1 MIHQA
6 KLSFTP
12 LKAIIFFKIS
22 LFCCAFIASNL
33 HAAEITIIRD
43 EYGTPHVYA
52 DDTYGI
58 YYGYGYSIAQD
69 RLYQMDMAKRSTQGM
84 VAEVLGTEYL
94 DFDISTRANYDPASI
109 MSQLARLKEDDRH
122 IFEGYAAGMNAW
134 IDEVMSQ
141 PETLMP
147 IQFIDNDFQ
156 PEHWTG
162 FDVAM
167 IFIGS
172 MGNRFGDYNTELENQ
187 LILSGL
193 IDRHGEEAAWHIFN
207 QLNPL
212 YDPTAP
218 TTVPKPNNSA
228 AGLSIPEFDPQWANS
243 LASTNQDISAIQP
256 QRNPAFS
263 NMVIVGKEKST
274 DANSILLNGPQFG
287 LYTPAYTYSIG
298 LHGAGF
304 DLIGNSPFGY
314 PAVLFGHNQ
323 NISWGSTWGAAD
335 VVDIYRETLNPE
347 NHDEYLFMGRY
358 MPFEHRKEII
368 HVKGEDSIEIDV
380 LKTVHGIVINM
391 DEDNGLA
398 YSKKR
403 TWAGRELDTLLGWV
417 DSTKANN
424 HDEWLAQAARSAM
437 NINFYYADNEGNI
450 GYALTGSYPNRH
462 PSHDNRLPASGEG
475 DMEWQGR
482 IPFSENPQVYNP
494 ETGYITNWNNRPGGS
509 NLSNP
514 DEYWYSWTR
523 ADRVDVFINLIE
535 ARDSFSAEEIRE
547 LVAETAMTD
556 PNARYFTPYIER
568 AIASLDAHNPVK
580 EMAMHLLEWDYISQ
594 DLDSDGNYDNLATVI
609 FQAWLPLLIEAVLED
624 DLGEF
629 FPLFAGAGHPQ
640 PVIFDSGMNI
650 GVGTKVI
657 YEALLGEESGVEQGF
672 DFFNGQ
678 DQHELIRE
686 TLQASY
692 AQLQNRYGANKEDWQ
707 FPVAIASFSNR
718 NFLNI
723 PQAGEDEIVST
734 SIFMNRG
741 TENNQVIF
749 GLDGSISAFEAVP
762 PGQSGFIAPDGT
774 KSKYY
779 GNQLEYYDTFTY
791 KEIWLDYDD
800 VNEHADS
807 VIRLN
812 Y

>member
-1 MIHQA
+1 MIYQNNNSQPQLNFLRLILLIFTLLA
-6 KLSFTP
+6 GPLS
-12 LKAIIFFKIS
+12 
-22 LFCCAFIASNL
+22 
-33 HAAEITIIRD
+33 AAEITIIRD

-52 DDTYGI
+52 ENTYGI

-69 RLYQMDMAKRSTQGM
+69 RLYQMDMAKRSTQGQ
-84 VAEVLGTEYL
+84 VSEVLGADYV
-94 DFDISTRANYDPASI
+94 DFDISTRANYDPVSI
-109 MSQLARLKEDDRH
+109 MSQLALLNEDDRN
-122 IFEGYAAGMNAW
+122 IFEGYAVGMNAW
-134 IDEVMSQ
+134 IDEVTAN

-147 IQFIDNDFQ
+147 KQFIDNDFQ
-156 PEHWTG
+156 PKHWTG

-187 LILSGL
+187 RLLNGL
-193 IDRHGEEAAWHIFN
+193 VDMHGESTAWNIFN

-218 TTVPKPNNSA
+218 TTVPKSDSPSTA
-228 AGLSIPEFDPQWANS
+228 LLPATPAIEEQWFQN
-243 LASTNQDISAIQP
+243 LASIEVNTPLNNTGRQQ
-256 QRNPAFS
+256 AFS
-263 NMVIVGKEKST
+263 NMVIVGKDKSS
-274 DANSILLNGPQFG
+274 DANAILLNGPQFG

-304 DLIGNSPFGY
+304 DLVGNSPFGY

-358 MPFEHRKEII
+358 LPFEHRKEII
-368 HVKGEDSIEIDV
+368 RIKGEDPLEIDV
-380 LKTVHGIVINM
+380 LKTVHGLVISI
-391 DEDNGLA
+391 DEANAVA

-403 TWAGRELDTLLGWV
+403 TWSGRELDTLLGWV
-417 DSTKANN
+417 ESTKANN
-424 HDEWLAQAARSAM
+424 HDEWTAQAARSAM

-450 GYALTGSYPNRH
+450 GYALTGSYPQRH

-475 DMEWQGR
+475 DMEWLGR

-494 ETGYITNWNNRPGGS
+494 ETGYIANWNNRPGGS

-514 DEYWYSWTR
+514 DEYWYSWSR
-523 ADRVDVFINLIE
+523 ADRVEVFTNLIE
-535 ARDSFSAEEIRE
+535 AQERFTAEEIRE

-556 PNARYFTPYIER
+556 PNARYFTPYIEL
-568 AIASLDAHNPVK
+568 AIENLNSSDPTKTIASK
-580 EMAMHLLEWDYISQ
+580 LLQWDFLSR
-594 DLDSDGNYDNLATVI
+594 DLDGDGYYDNVASVI
-609 FQAWLPLLIEAVLED
+609 FQTWLPLMLEAVLED
-624 DLGEF
+624 ELEDF
-629 FPLFAGAGHPQ
+629 FPMFADAGHPQ
-640 PVIFDSGMNI
+640 EVIFDSGMNI
-650 GVGTKVI
+650 SVGTKTV
-657 YEALLGEESGVEQGF
+657 YEALLGEESGIEQKH

-678 DQHELIRE
+678 DPLVLIRE
-686 TLQASY
+686 TLETARL
-692 AQLQNRYGANKEDWQ
+692 QLQAHYGPDIDDWH
-707 FPVAIASFSNR
+707 FPIAISSFSNR

-749 GLDGSISAFEAVP
+749 GLDGTVTALEAVP
-762 PGQSGFIAPDGT
+762 PGQSGFIDSDGN

-779 GNQLEYYDTFTY
+779 GNQLEYYDTFSY
-791 KEIWLDYDD
+791 KEIWLDIED
-800 VNEHADS
+800 VNAHADS
-807 VIRLN
+807 IISLDI
-812 Y
+812 